1 MELRPR
7 SHGTPRRDP
16 LWTPRGGAP
25 GTARPASDR
34 RRRRGGGASVT
45 LRELHEA
52 FDVAGAV
59 AHGGPSVLA
68 KPRVCLL
75 TQKLLTPRWR
85 PMGELKS
92 SNVPQSKWH
101 IIAES
106 IHQQAAKQKLHPSV
120 IEGALSFLRALVNDP
135 KFLRHR
141 SLLLRLLHL
150 VEKAVYIEDSNA
162 SEYPSSASRI
172 PYFVGHHWLSA
183 RLQHLKKSNISMSEV
198 LRRCERFENIR
209 VQVQGRLM
217 ELDQRR
223 TKALR
228 LTAPVPLA
236 HSMNQE
242 EEEEE
247 EEVREK
253 EDLDVAADRFA
264 KKLAAGRSGSS
275 SLIWLWGVWKLVH
288 AQLLRRRR
296 KKGELLTRT
305 LIGDLVAPFRHWM
318 IFAVENRCDS
328 KLITYHTYLQ
338 ERQMYTRTAMDLQ
351 NKREDLVLD
360 LQVSNNSC
368 RRLTKQLESKRQ
380 EREQLHERL
389 QNLKPAVLRSLLS
402 RVLDL
407 TLLETLQTGKLE
419 RLRFRLNFLTRDLAP
434 LLLSDED
441 SPWRLFGFS
450 GDQVLTRWT
459 NHELAQFK
467 LVANEVLEA
476 MSKRNSEDNSEDLDI
491 EWSARETEIYGDRCR
506 LVRNMKQLTH
516 LEDDHEGVLL
526 AVVYGAVC
534 ATGSLPHPVSLWPLD
549 EKEAEAKA
557 QAMCKAIRQVIPTRA
572 QYLLQPSDVTNN
584 KGGLIPA
591 LLAVIFMLNSTL
603 PCSCKH
609 EVLHSASFAIQS
621 AVAQEVYKEP
631 RKKMKGQS
639 AQELSFTPMDLP
651 TEPVPD
657 AQQRKR
663 ELQKRIQMWLIEPDD
678 TFNFDAPTMA
688 DPVVKSIFQ
697 QIEAMAGPWAM
708 EHPQDFSL
716 LLKEDEVASTLL
728 ALPAHEL
735 LLRWVNFHLK
745 AFRGDPDAGLL
756 NLGELDLPLL
766 VELLTKLAPDVM
778 NLHEEEQTAL
788 RMAHNPTAAEAAS
801 LNLVTQVATRCT
813 GYEILTEEVLND
825 EQTDMMASFLA
836 ELMASGRAQ
845 LRVRKGSEIGQHME
859 MLASIVLEAAN
870 TQNSQLVSGLCS
882 YLRDHQQ
889 SLTTSLEAMRAHQEI
904 SQTVHSKLRS
914 FALKVL
920 VKRSQ
925 GVPCDMLELA
935 SQLPSGGQ
943 RGDLVGGNSV
953 QAVIAREM
961 ARIPSQEPGPETDLA
976 VTFAK
981 SAVEE
986 LLKKHIG
993 TFRDVFR
1000 IYAREATYESDGRV
1014 RTSTITSTM
1023 TLEAAHVLVV
1033 NPRHLMKLYRDC
1045 RLQDL
1050 RLDPVEVEEIYNEVK
1065 LHHAINNF
1073 EDVQRFETGLSLEM
1087 FVEALL
1093 TMACRTQL
1101 DDVAATAFHEKL
1113 DHMLENYVVPFAGT
1127 QRDDVVYQLLVDES
1141 LDELIDEFSPRLRS
1155 VFVAYASGDR
1165 HHANAPERT
1174 RQRGNRGA
1182 VIKETALNRKQVTTM
1197 SLDSFTELLEH
1208 CGMLSETIHRAC
1220 IGRIFL
1226 NLMELRSVPS
1236 EAVDEDGA
1244 SPSISEDADH
1254 LASLME
1260 DDHAG
1265 ASFQYSLCFQEF
1277 IDGLIILTLFKEPN
1291 PFVSFNT
1298 RLDKFL
1304 RTGILDPLFEF
1315 ANSSNEP
1322 RFHTLY
1328 QALDDAAQKDVS
1340 ASGIAKKLKMADMG

>member
-1 MELRPR
+1 
-7 SHGTPRRDP
+7 
-16 LWTPRGGAP
+16 
-25 GTARPASDR
+25 
-34 RRRRGGGASVT
+34 
-45 LRELHEA
+45 
-52 FDVAGAV
+52 
-59 AHGGPSVLA
+59 
-68 KPRVCLL
+68 
-75 TQKLLTPRWR
+75 
-85 PMGELKS
+85 
-92 SNVPQSKWH
+92 
-101 IIAES
+101 
-106 IHQQAAKQKLHPSV
+106 
-120 IEGALSFLRALVNDP
+120 
-135 KFLRHR
+135 
-141 SLLLRLLHL
+141 
-150 VEKAVYIEDSNA
+150 
-162 SEYPSSASRI
+162 
-172 PYFVGHHWLSA
+172 
-183 RLQHLKKSNISMSEV
+183 
-198 LRRCERFENIR
+198 
-209 VQVQGRLM
+209 
-217 ELDQRR
+217 
-223 TKALR
+223 
-228 LTAPVPLA
+228 
-236 HSMNQE
+236 
-242 EEEEE
+242 
-247 EEVREK
+247 
-253 EDLDVAADRFA
+253 
-264 KKLAAGRSGSS
+264 
-275 SLIWLWGVWKLVH
+275 
-288 AQLLRRRR
+288 
-296 KKGELLTRT
+296 

-389 QNLKPAVLRSLLS
+389 QNLKPALLRSLLS

-407 TLLETLQTGKLE
+407 TLLETLQTGQLE

-441 SPWRLFGFS
+441 SPWRLFGFR
-450 GDQVLTRWT
+450 GDQVLTRWS

-476 MSKRNSEDNSEDLDI
+476 MSKRNSEDNAEDLDI

-534 ATGSLPHPVSLWPLD
+534 AVGSLPHPVSLWALD

-603 PCSCKH
+603 PCSWKH

-631 RKKMKGQS
+631 RKKTKGQS
-639 AQELSFTPMDLP
+639 GQELSFTPMDLP
-651 TEPVPD
+651 VVPD

-678 TFNFDAPTMA
+678 SFNFDAPTMA

-697 QIEAMAGPWAM
+697 QIEAMAGPWAV
-708 EHPQDFSL
+708 EHPQDFAL
-716 LLKEDEVASTLL
+716 LLKEDEAAPTLL

-745 AFRGDPDAGLL
+745 AFRRDPDAGLL
-756 NLGELDLPLL
+756 NLNELDLALL

-788 RMAHNPTAAEAAS
+788 RMSHNPTAAEAAS
-801 LNLVTQVATRCT
+801 LSLVTKVATRCT

-845 LRVRKGSEIGQHME
+845 LPVRKSSEIGQHME
-859 MLASIVLEAAN
+859 TLASIVLEAAN
-870 TQNSQLVSGLCS
+870 TQNTQLVSGLCS

-904 SQTVHSKLRS
+904 GQMVQSKLRS

-935 SQLPSGGQ
+935 SQSSGQ
-943 RGDLVGGNSV
+943 RGDLVGGNNV

-1000 IYAREATYESDGRV
+1000 IYAREATHESDARV

-1033 NPRHLMKLYRDC
+1033 SPRHLMKLYRDC

-1050 RLDPVEVEEIYNEVK
+1050 LEPVEVEEVYNEVK
-1065 LHHAINNF
+1065 MHHAINNF
-1073 EDVQRFETGLSLEM
+1073 EDVQRFETGLSLDM

-1093 TMACRTQL
+1093 TMAFRTQL
-1101 DDVAATAFHEKL
+1101 DDVAPTAFHEKL
-1113 DHMLENYVVPFAGT
+1113 DHMLENYLVPFAGS

-1155 VFVAYASGDR
+1155 VFAAYASGDR
-1165 HHANAPERT
+1165 RHATPERT
-1174 RQRGNRGA
+1174 RQRGARGA

-1220 IGRIFL
+1220 VGRIFL
-1226 NLMELRSVPS
+1226 NLLELRSVPS
-1236 EAVDEDGA
+1236 EAANEDGA
-1244 SPSISEDADH
+1244 PSISEDADH
-1254 LASLME
+1254 LASSME
-1260 DDHAG
+1260 DDHVG
-1265 ASFQYSLCFQEF
+1265 ASFRYSLCFQEF
-1277 IDGLIILTLFKEPN
+1277 LDGLIILTLFKEPN

-1315 ANSSNEP
+1315 ANGSNEP
-1322 RFHTLY
+1322 RFRALY

-1340 ASGIAKKLKMADMG
+1340 ASGIAKKLKMAEM